1 VSWLERAKVRKPKT
15 TKANVPDFSN
25 QEMVVLA
32 TYLAGGRKAYADTE
46 DIAVK
51 ANEISPGRFTWR
63 RYKEQINIDT
73 VRKRLWDASKV
84 EKGGYL
90 VGSERDGWLLTR
102 AGLKFCEKNLR
113 TIKHGTAYKERH
125 TKRERSWF
133 DKERVRML
141 AEPAYCKLL
150 AGKFKEITP
159 VEAERFFR
167 VDDYVVGEARKT
179 KIQRTIAAF
188 QSDPDLAKAIKKIAA
203 IVREK

>member
-1 VSWLERAKVRKPKT
+1 VSWLERANVRKPKIAKT
-15 TKANVPDFSN
+15 DVPDFSN

-32 TYLAGGRKAYADTE
+32 TYLAGGRNSYADTE

-51 ANEISPGRFTWR
+51 ANEISPGRFTWIK
-63 RYKEQINIDT
+63 YKKQTNIET
-73 VRKRLWDASKV
+73 VRKRLWDASKP

-102 AGLKFCEKNLR
+102 AGLKFCEKNLQA
-113 TIKHGTAYKERH
+113 IKQGTAYKKRY
-125 TKRERSWF
+125 TTRERSWF
-133 DKERVRML
+133 DKERIRML
-141 AEPAYCKLL
+141 AEPAYCKLF
-150 AGKFKEITP
+150 AGKNKEITP

-179 KIQRTIAAF
+179 KLQRTIAAF
-188 QSDPDLAKAIKKIAA
+188 QSDPDLAKATKKIAA

>member
-1 VSWLERAKVRKPKT
+1 
-15 TKANVPDFSN
+15 
-25 QEMVVLA
+25 MVVLA
-32 TYLAGGRKAYADTE
+32 TYLAGGRNSYADTE

-63 RYKEQINIDT
+63 KYKEQINIDT
-73 VRKRLWDASKV
+73 VRKRLWDASKP

-102 AGLKFCEKNLR
+102 AGLKFCEKNLQ

-125 TKRERSWF
+125 TKRESSWF
-133 DKERVRML
+133 DKERIRML

-150 AGKFKEITP
+150 AGKTKEITP

-179 KIQRTIAAF
+179 KLKRAIAAF
-188 QSDPDLAKAIKKIAA
+188 QSDPDLAKAIKRLAA

>member
-1 VSWLERAKVRKPKT
+1 VRKSKT
-15 TKANVPDFSN
+15 VKTEVTVFPNH
-25 QEMVVLA
+25 EMVVLA
-32 TYLAGGRKAYADTE
+32 TYLAGGRNSYADTE

-63 RYKEQINIDT
+63 KYKEQINIDT
-73 VRKRLWDASKV
+73 VRKRLWDASKP

-102 AGLKFCEKNLR
+102 AGLKFCEKNLQ

-133 DKERVRML
+133 DKERIRML
-141 AEPAYCKLL
+141 AEPAYRKLL
-150 AGKFKEITP
+150 AGKTKEINP

-179 KIQRTIAAF
+179 KLQRAIAAF

>member
-1 VSWLERAKVRKPKT
+1 MVRAGAVKVRKPQLEKT
-15 TKANVPDFSN
+15 AVPDFSN

-32 TYLAGGRKAYADTE
+32 TYLAGGQNSYTDTE

-51 ANEISPGRFTWR
+51 ANEISPGRFSWR
-63 RYKEQINIDT
+63 KYKEQINIDT
-73 VRKRLWDASKV
+73 VRKRLWDASKL

-102 AGLKFCEKNLR
+102 AGLKFCEKNLKA
-113 TIKHGTAYKERH
+113 IEHGTAHKERY

-133 DKERVRML
+133 DKEKIRML
-141 AEPAYCKLL
+141 AEPAYRKLL
-150 AGKFKEITP
+150 AGNSKGITP

-179 KIQRTIAAF
+179 KIQRAVAAF
-188 QSDPDLAKAIKKIAA
+188 QSDPDLAKVIKKLAA
-203 IVREK
+203 IVRER

>member
-1 VSWLERAKVRKPKT
+1 
-15 TKANVPDFSN
+15 
-25 QEMVVLA
+25 MVVLA
-32 TYLAGGRKAYADTE
+32 TYLAGGRNSYADTE

-63 RYKEQINIDT
+63 KYKEQINIDT
-73 VRKRLWDASKV
+73 VRKRLWDASKL

-102 AGLKFCEKNLR
+102 AGLKFCEKNLKA
-113 TIKHGTAYKERH
+113 IEHGTAHKERY

-133 DKERVRML
+133 DKEKIRML
-141 AEPAYCKLL
+141 AEPAYRKLL
-150 AGKFKEITP
+150 AGNSKGITP

-179 KIQRTIAAF
+179 KIQRAVAAF
-188 QSDPDLAKAIKKIAA
+188 QSDPDLAKVIKKLAA
-203 IVREK
+203 IVRER